1 MDNKW
6 TSPSPSP
13 LLPWRGRGSLPS
25 NPHLG
30 RRKKKTFVKLFL
42 TEGRRG
48 RVSTEE
54 RQFRIQF
61 RETEEEANQSVR
73 EKSKESRK
81 GKDATCVQGSHGF
94 AALGKI
100 SPARFRLEEAQQCVA
115 SSLSSLLSVTMP
127 SVSLSLPTALAG
139 PARTWVCLS
148 CMFWVRTPLMHYFCT
163 ARRYQ

>member
-13 LLPWRGRGSLPS
+13 LLPWRGRGCLPS

-30 RRKKKTFVKLFL
+30 RRKKKKTFVKLFL

-61 RETEEEANQSVR
+61 RETEEEAN
-73 EKSKESRK
+73 
-81 GKDATCVQGSHGF
+81 
-94 AALGKI
+94 
-100 SPARFRLEEAQQCVA
+100 
-115 SSLSSLLSVTMP
+115 
-127 SVSLSLPTALAG
+127 
-139 PARTWVCLS
+139 
-148 CMFWVRTPLMHYFCT
+148 
-163 ARRYQ
+163 